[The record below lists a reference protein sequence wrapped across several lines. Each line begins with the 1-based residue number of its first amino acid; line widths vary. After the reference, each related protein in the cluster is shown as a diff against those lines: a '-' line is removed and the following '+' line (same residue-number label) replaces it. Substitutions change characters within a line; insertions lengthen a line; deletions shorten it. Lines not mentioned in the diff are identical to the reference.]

1 MRTEEA
7 EAFER
12 RAYREAAGRNSAGA
26 RVGAEVGAAATGQ
39 TKSEDGLL
47 MERVV
52 ERSNMWLAYQRVVEN
67 KGAPGVDGLT
77 VEQLKGWLKAHW
89 PRVRQALLEG
99 EYIAQPVRRVDIPK
113 PQGGVRMLGVPTVS
127 VNCTFGQHPFGLGR
141 DLPSLS
147 PTERSALPRTEGATG
162 RWRRHGYSAQYRA
175 RQLRCSQAMD

>member
-113 PQGGVRMLGVPTVS
+113 PQGGVRMLGVPTTVDRLIQQALHQ
-127 VNCTFGQHPFGLGR
+127 VMQPIFEATFSESSYGFRPGRIAEAQLGV
-141 DLPSLS
+141 LPVC
-147 PTERSALPRTEGATG
+147 G
-162 RWRRHGYSAQYRA
+162 
-175 RQLRCSQAMD
+175 